1 MRNLVLGCAVA
12 ALVALSAQ
20 SEARP
25 QAPFERVI
33 PPTHKPSYQIGVASW
48 YGPECQGNQTAN
60 GEIFDMYGLTAAH
73 RKLPLG
79 TIIRVTNLRNNRS
92 LVLRVNDRGPY
103 IDGRVLDVSMTAA
116 RYLGFL
122 GAGLTPVRIETFIPT
137 PAYAVSGR
145 PSSPFS
151 LHVSLSDSGTSMR
164 PNQEVQLN

>member
-25 QAPFERVI
+25 QASFERVI
-33 PPTHKPSYQIGVASW
+33 PPTPKPSYQVGVASW

-60 GEIFDMYGLTAAH
+60 GEIFDMNGLTAAH

-79 TIIRVTNLRNNRS
+79 TIIRVTNLKNNTS

-103 IDGRVLDVSMTAA
+103 IQGRVLDVSMAAA

-122 GAGLTPVRIETFIPT
+122 GAGLTPVRIETFSP
-137 PAYAVSGR
+137 PAYALSGR

-151 LHVSLSDSGTSMR
+151 LHVSLSDSGTPMR
-164 PNQEVQLN
+164 PNHEVQLN